1 MNWAQ
6 LTRKTKALV
15 IIGGAIGL
23 LVTVLLA
30 RTFTPAVPQ
39 QAGQAFD
46 FKPDSQR
53 VTRLMSES
61 VRFKTISFGRDKP
74 TSGRALLAYHKYL
87 EQQFPLVHKN
97 LRREVVGDYSLLYT
111 WAGATDDKPVI
122 MLGHL
127 DVVPVVPG
135 TEDKWKQPP
144 FKGVVA
150 DGYIWGRGTLDNKVN
165 IVGLLE
171 AAENML
177 ARGIT
182 PKRTIYL
189 AFGHDEEQGGID
201 GAREMAKLLKS
212 RGVEAEF
219 LMDEGGLLTHS
230 VVPGV
235 EGALAL
241 IAPAEKGIVTL
252 ELKAVGAGGHS
263 SMPPQQTS
271 IGVLAAAIASL
282 EANQFPR
289 DFSHTQN
296 FLEAVADEMPFA
308 SRLVM
313 KNLWLFKP
321 LVMSMFEGDKQA
333 EAGMR
338 TTTAATMIEGGIKAN
353 VLPIDASA
361 KVNFRILPG
370 ETPETVRARVEE
382 IINDERVEVRF
393 DGSGQRGMG
402 PSPVSPIEGYG
413 WEKLTDAIRDTAAP
427 ERVLIAPRL
436 LVAAT
441 DTRHYRELTPNHYR
455 FTYMRLDPG
464 DLGTIHGTNERI
476 SVATLNNTVRFYF
489 RILSEL

>member
-1 MNWAQ
+1 MNWSHLQ
-6 LTRKTKALV
+6 TKTKWLLGV
-15 IIGGAIGL
+15 GGAVGL
-23 LVTVLLA
+23 LVLVLLA
-30 RTFTPAVPQ
+30 RTFTPAGSQ
-39 QAGQAFD
+39 QAGQAFE
-46 FKPDSQR
+46 FTPDSQR

-61 VRFKTISFGRDKP
+61 VRFQTISFGRDKP
-74 TSGRALLAYHKYL
+74 TSKRALLAYHAYL
-87 EQQFPLVHKN
+87 KQQFPLVHQK
-97 LRREVVGDYSLLYT
+97 LKREVVGDYSLLYT
-111 WAGATDDKPVI
+111 FPGSSDAKPVI

-135 TEDKWKQPP
+135 TQADWQHPP
-144 FKGVVA
+144 FEGVVS
-150 DGYIWGRGTLDNKVN
+150 DGFIWGRGTLDNKVN
-165 IVGLLE
+165 VIGLLE

-201 GAREMAKLLKS
+201 GALEMAKLLES

-219 LMDEGGLLTHS
+219 LVDEGGLVTRG

-235 EGALAL
+235 EAPMAI

-252 ELKAVGAGGHS
+252 QLKVIGDGGHS
-263 SMPPQQTS
+263 SMPPVQTS
-271 IGVLAAAIASL
+271 IGILASAIAAM

-296 FLEAVADEMPFA
+296 FLEAVADEMPFG

-333 EAGMR
+333 QAGMR
-338 TTTAATMIEGGIKAN
+338 TTTAATMIDGGIKAN
-353 VLPIDASA
+353 VLPIDANA

-370 ETPETVRARVEE
+370 ETPESVKQRVIET
-382 IINDERVEVRF
+382 INDERVEVTF
-393 DGSGQRGMG
+393 DASGQGGMA
-402 PSPVSPIEGYG
+402 PSPVSPIAGYG
-413 WEKLTDAIRDTAAP
+413 WEKLTAAIRDTAAP
-427 ERVLIAPRL
+427 ERIIIAPRL

-441 DTRHYRELTPNHYR
+441 DTRHYRKLTPNHYR
-455 FTYMRLDPG
+455 FTYMQLAPS
-464 DLGTIHGTNERI
+464 DLGSIHGTNERI
-476 SVATLNNTVRFYF
+476 STKTLNDTVRFYF
-489 RILSEL
+489 RMLTEL

>member
-1 MNWAQ
+1 MNWSQ
-6 LTRKTKALV
+6 LQTKTKALLV
-15 IIGGAIGL
+15 IGGAIGL
-23 LVTVLLA
+23 LLLVIVA
-30 RTFTPAVPQ
+30 RTFTPAASQ
-39 QAGQAFD
+39 SDGETFD

-74 TSGRALLAYHKYL
+74 TSKRALLAYHEYL
-87 EQQFPLVHKN
+87 RRQFPLVHKN
-97 LRREVVGDYSLLYT
+97 LTREIVNDYSLLYT
-111 WAGATDDKPVI
+111 YRGSTDEKPVI

-135 TEDKWKQPP
+135 TEGDWKQPP
-144 FKGVVA
+144 FAGTVA
-150 DGYIWGRGTLDNKVN
+150 DGFIWGRGTLDNKVN
-165 IVGLLE
+165 IIGLLE

-177 ARGIT
+177 ARGIV
-182 PKRTIYL
+182 PKRTIYF

-201 GAREMAKLLKS
+201 GAREMAKLLEA
-212 RGVEAEF
+212 RGVQAEF
-219 LMDEGGLLTHS
+219 LVDEGGLVTQG

-235 EGALAL
+235 DAPMAI

-252 ELKAVGAGGHS
+252 QLKVVGEGGHS
-263 SMPPQQTS
+263 SMPPVQTS

-289 DFSHTQN
+289 DFSHTQD
-296 FLEAVADEMPFA
+296 FLEAVADEMPLA

-321 LVMSMFEGDKQA
+321 VVMSMFEGDKQA
-333 EAGMR
+333 QAGMR

-353 VLPIDASA
+353 VLPIDATA

-370 ETPETVRARVEE
+370 ETPETVKQRVTDV
-382 IINDERVEVRF
+382 INDPRVEVTF
-393 DGSGQRGMG
+393 DGSGQTGMG
-402 PSPVSPIEGYG
+402 PSPVSPISGYG
-413 WEKLTDAIRDTAAP
+413 WETLTDAIRDTAAP
-427 ERVLIAPRL
+427 QRIIIAPRL

-441 DTRHYRELTPNHYR
+441 DTRHYRKLTPNHYR
-455 FTYMRLDPG
+455 FTYMQLAPS

-476 SVATLNNTVRFYF
+476 SVATLNDTVRFYF
-489 RILSEL
+489 RMLSGL